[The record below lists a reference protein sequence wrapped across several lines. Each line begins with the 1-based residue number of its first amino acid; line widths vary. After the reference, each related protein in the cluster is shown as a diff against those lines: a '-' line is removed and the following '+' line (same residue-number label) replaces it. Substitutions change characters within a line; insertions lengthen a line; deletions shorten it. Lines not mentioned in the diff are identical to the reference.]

1 MSDETIILRPAVTEF
16 AQRMEVR
23 LRLNDYK
30 KGWEDCDPDD
40 LFDMMEEEI
49 AELSYAMFGSCPKCG
64 NQDYRREDAYFDE
77 DAESVKD
84 EAADVANFAMMI
96 ADNWEAPDE

>member
-1 MSDETIILRPAVTEF
+1 MIRKSVMEF
-16 AQRMEVR
+16 AIRMEAR
-23 LRLNDYK
+23 LKENDYK
-30 KGWEDCDPDD
+30 GGWEDCDPDD
-40 LFDMMEEEI
+40 LLDMMEEEI

-64 NQDYRREDAYFDE
+64 NQDYGREDAYFDE

-96 ADNWEAPDE
+96 FDTWEEPDNE